1 MKKLFYLIALV
12 ISASAIAT
20 SCGSDDNSW
29 SEYSQWRNAN
39 NLWYLSMKDSVNAN
53 GTPFY
58 TELNPAWL
66 PNSGVLIHYFND
78 RSQTIGNLSP
88 MVTSQVS
95 VKYKGMLYN
104 GVVFDSTTVN
114 TSDSVRTFGLQ
125 SVVTGWRIALTDMRV
140 GDTCEVIL
148 PYTMGY
154 GTQGQSSIS
163 PYSSLKFGIKLV
175 DIPNYK
181 IP

>member
-12 ISASAIAT
+12 LSAATFGT

-29 SEYSQWRNAN
+29 SEYAQWRNAN
-39 NLWYLSMKDSVNAN
+39 NLWYLNMKDSVNAD

-58 TELNPAWL
+58 QELNPSWL

-78 RSQTIGNLSP
+78 RSQTLGNLSP

-95 VKYKGMLYN
+95 VKYKGLLYN
-104 GVVFDSTTVN
+104 NVVFDSTTVN

-125 SVVTGWRIALTDMRV
+125 SVVTGWRVALTDMRV
-140 GDTCEVIL
+140 GDTCEIIL

-154 GTQGQSSIS
+154 GTTGQSTIS

-175 DIPNYK
+175 DIPSYE